1 MENFKALHTSPRGG
15 EFRLVEGGD
24 EPNADLGGFVFFL
37 FFFPRSC
44 APPSD
49 ESIKYTE
56 GHTRTQFD
64 KTASWRALRL
74 KANLGVWWGYPTRIR
89 DKNRQIALTF
99 GSVWIK
105 SSGGLFGYGLL
116 FGGLNK
122 RARKG
127 HFKTKCVSTSFQV
140 TLFFCRSTHD
150 ALGDQ
155 ISCYHGNVASGA
167 DFTSQKWSKWSPPNK
182 KKNRLPVTWWVGFL
196 EAFFFGCS
204 STHDTLA
211 NQISWHLVKVAWGRE
226 FSQNSKEP
234 NGLGLKLQT
243 SCVFVGKM
251 FGDFLVVVFC
261 FFLVRL
267 LMTIVS
273 YSRLS
278 MQIG

>member
-1 MENFKALHTSPRGG
+1 MCVVSALYINLVAGWKTLKLCTRLQEAGNFGWWRAAMNPTLIWEVLS
-15 EFRLVEGGD
+15 
-24 EPNADLGGFVFFL
+24 
-37 FFFPRSC
+37 FFPRSC

-127 HFKTKCVSTSFQV
+127 HFKPKCVSTSFQV
-140 TLFFCRSTHD
+140 TLFFVGLLMMHLVTKFHVTMAMWLRGRILH
-150 ALGDQ
+150 LRNDQ
-155 ISCYHGNVASGA
+155 NGLLQI
-167 DFTSQKWSKWSPPNK
+167 K
-182 KKNRLPVTWWVGFL
+182 KKTGSLSLDGWDFW
-196 EAFFFGCS
+196 
-204 STHDTLA
+204 
-211 NQISWHLVKVAWGRE
+211 
-226 FSQNSKEP
+226 
-234 NGLGLKLQT
+234 KL
-243 SCVFVGKM
+243 F
-251 FGDFLVVVFC
+251 FLVVH
-261 FFLVRL
+261 L
-267 LMTIVS
+267 LMIHLPTKFHGTWWKWLGGGNFHKIQ
-273 YSRLS
+273 RNQ
-278 MQIG
+278 MDWD